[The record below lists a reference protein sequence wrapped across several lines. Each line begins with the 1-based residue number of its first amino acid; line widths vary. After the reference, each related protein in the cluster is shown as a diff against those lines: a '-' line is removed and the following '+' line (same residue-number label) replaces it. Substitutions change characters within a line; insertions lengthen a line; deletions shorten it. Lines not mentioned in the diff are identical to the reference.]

1 MVWLIYREKSSNK
14 VKSKECEHVLL
25 TSIVSQLQNSHWA
38 FFVESAQIFTFFS
51 IWRIPFSFDVLRAS
65 NYGIFTVNKVTRV
78 VFYFLGFIE
87 FIQRL
92 SFQENSSCQIFF
104 VEAKKFQQPIKVPV
118 ENDQK
123 ASAENRIFSFWKF
136 SLTIYGKYKYSF

>member
-1 MVWLIYREKSSNK
+1 MWARFAYEYSFSATKFSLSVFLGVCPNIY
-14 VKSKECEHVLL
+14 
-25 TSIVSQLQNSHWA
+25 I
-38 FFVESAQIFTFFS
+38 FS